1 MPQRQRWRT
10 GGSPDAVGATVTS
23 PLAGEVRRE
32 PLAATDGRSGS
43 RLERVLLASGEPLVV
58 KHVLAASDWLMRATG
73 DEGRVAELWASG
85 LLDRVPAVIEHAIV
99 AVERDGAGWTVIMRD
114 LSAALLPDGARI
126 GRAESR
132 RVLEAAAALHTA
144 FREEPARELC
154 ALADRYRFL
163 SPAMARREAAG
174 DDPVPKLVGRGWER
188 FEEQVTGD
196 VAAAVG
202 AILERPE
209 PFAAELGRFPATLI
223 HGDLKLGNLGFLGD
237 RVVLLDWGTQTGW
250 APPAVETAWYLAIN
264 ASRIQA
270 TPEQVLADAR
280 AAEGDLHDEDALR
293 LALLGGLVQL
303 GWDKALQAAEHPD
316 PGVRAR
322 EAADLAWWEAR
333 AREALERWSPP

>member
-1 MPQRQRWRT
+1 
-10 GGSPDAVGATVTS
+10 VTS

-32 PLAATDGRSGS
+32 PLAAADGRSGS
-43 RLERVLLASGEPLVV
+43 RLERVLLASGEQLVV
-58 KHVLAASDWLMRATG
+58 KHVLTASDWLMRATG
-73 DEGRVAELWASG
+73 DNGRVAELWASG

-114 LSAALLPDGARI
+114 LSAALLPDGAHI

-132 RVLEAAAALHTA
+132 RVLAAAAALHAA
-144 FREEPARELC
+144 FRQEPARELC

-174 DDPVPKLVGRGWER
+174 GDPVPKLVGRGWER
-188 FEEQVTGD
+188 FGELVAGD

-209 PFAAELGRFPATLI
+209 PFAAELARFPATLV

-264 ASRIQA
+264 ASRIDA
-270 TPEQVLADAR
+270 TREQVLADAR

-316 PGVRAR
+316 AGVRAR

-333 AREALERWSPP
+333 AREALEGWSP